1 MKALWHKDIEKKYQH
16 LILVGDVGGTNTNL
30 GLAGEDRGQID
41 LLLEVVFESAQV
53 TDFTSS
59 VRKTM
64 ETARERYPNI
74 SFDLCCISAAGP
86 VKDNFCKLTNQTWA
100 VDGNEIQSSL
110 GVPTLVINDF
120 SAISYGLPL
129 LDIHD
134 PTQIAILDRPDG
146 KEVKP
151 SGDLRGVAGPGT
163 GLGVG
168 FLSQQGNA
176 WRAFPSEGGHMDLSD
191 FDEDSRGFKTFIQE
205 SIGLVPEYEMA
216 VSGMGIKNIFYYFL
230 ENGTLDKEDPIIVQ
244 ILQTPDSE
252 KPAQISRHGKT
263 HEGCRR
269 IMTLFVKIYARLIS
283 SICCFLLPR
292 GGFYLAGGITS
303 KNLDYLTDDHLFV
316 RTFEE
321 HCNPNI
327 RKVLKEIPLY
337 VVKDYSISLYG
348 AANAA
353 LSLMV

>member
-1 MKALWHKDIEKKYQH
+1 MKVHWHKNIEKKYSR

-30 GLAGEDRGQID
+30 GLAGEDRSQID
-41 LLLEVVFESAQV
+41 LLLEVVFESAKV
-53 TDFTSS
+53 TDFTTC

-64 ETARERYPNI
+64 ETARERYPNLA
-74 SFDLCCISAAGP
+74 FDLCCISGAGP
-86 VKDNFCKLTNQTWA
+86 VKDNFCTLTNQSWSI
-100 VDGNEIQSSL
+100 DGNDIQASL
-110 GVPTLVINDF
+110 GVPTLIINDF

-129 LDIHD
+129 LDVHD
-134 PTQIAILDRPDG
+134 STKIAVLHRPDG
-146 KEVKP
+146 QEVRP

-168 FLSQQGNA
+168 FLAKEGEH
-176 WRAFPSEGGHMDLSD
+176 WRAFPSEGGHMDLAD
-191 FDEDSRGFKTFIQE
+191 FDEDSRGFKDFVQN

-230 ENGTLDKEDPIIVQ
+230 ETEILDKADPVVQ
-244 ILQTPDSE
+244 QLLQLPDSE
-252 KPAQISRHGKT
+252 KPAQISFHGKT
-263 HEGCRR
+263 HPGCRR
-269 IMTLFVKIYARLIS
+269 IMTLFVKIFARLTS

-292 GGFYLAGGITS
+292 GGFYLAGGVTS
-303 KNLDYLTDDHLFV
+303 KNLDYFTEDHLFV

-327 RKVLKEIPLY
+327 RRVLKEIPLY
-337 VVKDYSISLYG
+337 VIKDYSISLYG